1 MSLKYKKELI
11 RTSPVYKMSLGK
23 NARYREEALQAGA
36 LVFQSEKRL
45 YDAVVKG
52 GPEEVRAAA
61 IAVKG
66 VEYPKANAPEKA
78 WKVWVRTIGTFND
91 LPNHSLILHWE
102 ADEDKLHWG
111 VVGSDK
117 FLLAR
122 EETNDF
128 GQTGYIFHRALLD
141 GWHTRSVNDVP
152 LSNIHPAARSL
163 AINMATLNLVQTDPD
178 FFRALILDEDLSEWI
193 ERPDWR
199 EAAAKKNWHPKPI
212 RKLRAER
219 RKLRVTQEV
228 EEAAEFAIAEAAAWD
243 EVSRMART
251 AVKTATYANGQTKL
265 VTVKAKDIEFTREE
279 LEDEIA
285 FLLKQQKYRCA
296 LTHHKFRSP
305 EENPHLKMSLDRRDS
320 ARGYVPGNLQV
331 VTRAA
336 NFYKSASDQ
345 EDWALKEDA
354 LYRMA
359 VAIKKRRNS
368 DAG

>member
-1 MSLKYKKELI
+1 MSLKLKKQQV

-23 NARYREEALQAGA
+23 NARYREEALRAGA

-45 YDAVVKG
+45 YDAVVEG
-52 GPEEVRAAA
+52 APEEVRRAA
-61 IAVKG
+61 IAVKTA
-66 VEYPKANAPEKA
+66 EYPKANAPENA
-78 WKVWVRTIGTFND
+78 WKVWVRTIGTFNE

-111 VVGSDK
+111 IVGSDK
-117 FLLAR
+117 FRLAR

-152 LSNIHPAARSL
+152 LSNIPPAARSL

-193 ERPDWR
+193 ERPEWQV
-199 EAAAKKNWHPKPI
+199 AAKTKNWHPKPV
-212 RKLRAER
+212 RKLRTER
-219 RKLRVTQEV
+219 RKLRVTQDV
-228 EEAAEFAIAEAAAWD
+228 EEAAEFTIAESEAWA
-243 EVSRMART
+243 EISRMATT

-265 VTVKAKDIEFTREE
+265 VTVKAKEIEFSREE

-285 FLLKQQKYRCA
+285 FLLKKQANRCA
-296 LTHHKFRSP
+296 LTHHKFRNP
-305 EENPHLKMSLDRRDS
+305 EQNPHLRMSLDRKDS
-320 ARGYVPGNLQV
+320 SQGYIPGNLQV

-336 NFYKSASDQ
+336 NFYKSASD
-345 EDWALKEDA
+345 EADWALKEEA
-354 LYRMA
+354 LFRMA
-359 VAIKKRRNS
+359 VGIKRRRESN
-368 DAG
+368 A